1 MRQRRGSTGEVLMP
15 HEMGQDALDTALA
28 AAAAHA
34 RVTSVLSA
42 TADIEV
48 EELEQQRAVQVRGGR
63 VLGQSLLSMLTVQGS
78 VRL

>member
-15 HEMGQDALDTALA
+15 HEMAGNAAPQGQDALDATLTTA

-42 TADIEV
+42 TADIEA
-48 EELEQQRAVQVRGGR
+48 EELEQQRAVQVGGGECWAK
-63 VLGQSLLSMLTVQGS
+63 VPCPC
-78 VRL
+78 